1 MIQGHGDDAFRY
13 EDIRMNFSSNIYA
26 HADLTALKAFLA
38 ERMDVIAQYPEPD
51 ASSLA
56 EVIAQK
62 NHIPAG
68 SVLVTNGAVEA
79 IYLVAQML
87 AGAGIH
93 QYKVTQPTFSEYE
106 DACRMYGME
115 KGEHGVC
122 WICNPNNPTGAV
134 TRRLPLDDYQAVVI
148 DQSYE
153 DLTSAQLM
161 SPAEAVAAENVIQI
175 HSLTKTYAVPGLRV
189 GYVVAS
195 ESMISRLQ
203 HWQRP
208 WSVNALAVEAGK
220 WLLENEVCVVAD
232 MSAYLTETQRLNRAL
247 NQLPMVQALPTETNF
262 MLARIEGATA
272 AELKAYL
279 AQEHRMLI
287 RDASNFPGL
296 NEHYFRISAQ
306 TPEENDALVAAIA
319 SFRQ

>member
-13 EDIRMNFSSNIYA
+13 KDIRMNFSSNIYA
-26 HADLTALKAFLA
+26 HADLSDLQTFLS
-38 ERMDVIAQYPEPD
+38 EHISVISQYPEPD

-62 NHIPAG
+62 YHVPVDT
-68 SVLVTNGAVEA
+68 VLVTNGAVEA

-93 QYKVTQPTFSEYE
+93 QYKVSQPTFSEYE
-106 DACRMYGME
+106 DACRMFGME
-115 KGEHGVC
+115 KGEHGAC

-134 TRRLPLDDYQAVVI
+134 TRHLPLDKYQVVVV

-153 DLTSAQLM
+153 DLTAAQLM
-161 SPAEAVAAENVIQI
+161 SPAEAVAAEHVIQI
-175 HSLTKTYAVPGLRV
+175 HSLTKTFAVPGLRV
-189 GYVVAS
+189 GYIVAS
-195 ESMISRLQ
+195 KPLVSRLQ
-203 HWQRP
+203 RWQRP

-220 WLLENEVCVVAD
+220 WLLHHDVCVVPD
-232 MSAYLTETQRLNRAL
+232 MTAYLTETQRLNRAL
-247 NQLPMVQALPTETNF
+247 NQLPMIQALPTETNF
-262 MLARIEGATA
+262 MLARIESATA
-272 AELKAYL
+272 AELKEYL

-296 NEHYFRISAQ
+296 NEHYFRVSAQ
-306 TPEENDALVAAIA
+306 RPDENDALIAAIA